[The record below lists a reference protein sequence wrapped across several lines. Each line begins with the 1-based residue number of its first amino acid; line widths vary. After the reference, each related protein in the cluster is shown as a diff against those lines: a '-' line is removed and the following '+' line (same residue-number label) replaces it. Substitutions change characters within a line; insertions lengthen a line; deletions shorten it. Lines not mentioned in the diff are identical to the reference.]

1 MNAYERAA
9 RRALATTGL
18 THLTTR
24 QFAALLDR
32 IEEATPHA
40 QHLQRLH
47 PVHATTRDR
56 LHAAGMTCAQIGLH
70 DDGDPE
76 FLDALLHEIAR
87 T

>member
-1 MNAYERAA
+1 MSAYDRAVQ
-9 RRALATTGL
+9 RALAATGHTDLTTGQL
-18 THLTTR
+18 
-24 QFAALLDR
+24 AALLDR
-32 IEEATPHA
+32 TEEATPHA

-47 PVHATTRDR
+47 PGHATTRNR

-76 FLDALLHEIAR
+76 FLDALLEELAH

>member
-1 MNAYERAA
+1 MNAYERAVQ
-9 RRALATTGL
+9 RALATIGH

-24 QFAALLDR
+24 QLAALLDR

-47 PVHATTRDR
+47 PGHATTRNR

-76 FLDALLHEIAR
+76 FLDALLQELAH

>member
-9 RRALATTGL
+9 RRALAATGQD
-18 THLTTR
+18 HLTTR

-32 IEEATPHA
+32 VEEATPDA

-47 PVHATTRDR
+47 PGHATTRER

-76 FLDALLHEIAR
+76 FLDALLQEIAR

>member
-1 MNAYERAA
+1 MNAYERAVQ
-9 RRALATTGL
+9 RALVTTGHTNL
-18 THLTTR
+18 TSR
-24 QFAALLDR
+24 QLAALLDR
-32 IEEATPHA
+32 HEEATPHA

-47 PVHATTRDR
+47 PQHATTRDR

-76 FLDALLHEIAR
+76 FLDALLQELAH

>member
-1 MNAYERAA
+1 MNAYERAVQ
-9 RRALATTGL
+9 RALATTGH
-18 THLTTR
+18 THLTAR
-24 QFAALLDR
+24 QLVALLDR

-47 PVHATTRDR
+47 PGHATTRNR
-56 LHAAGMTCAQIGLH
+56 LHAAGMASTQIGLH

-76 FLDALLHEIAR
+76 FLDALLQELAH

>member
-9 RRALATTGL
+9 RRALAITGQ

-24 QFAALLDR
+24 QLAALLDR

-47 PVHATTRDR
+47 SGHAATRDR
-56 LHAAGMTCAQIGLH
+56 LHAAGVTCAQIGLH
-70 DDGDPE
+70 EDGDPE
-76 FLDALLHEIAR
+76 FLDVLLQELAHA
-87 T
+87 

>member
-1 MNAYERAA
+1 MNAYERAVQS
-9 RRALATTGL
+9 ALAATGH
-18 THLTTR
+18 THLTTG
-24 QFAALLDR
+24 QLAALLDR
-32 IEEATPHA
+32 TEEATPHA

-47 PVHATTRDR
+47 PGHATTRDR

-76 FLDALLHEIAR
+76 FLDALLEELAL